1 MRRLITILVL
11 GCAIPVVVV
20 LGMGADDGGGS
31 GYKVRAVFDNVA
43 SAVPGEDVKVAG
55 AKVGVIDSMDVT
67 QRNKAAVTLR
77 IDDSRFAPFRADAK
91 CIVRPQSLI
100 GEKFVECDPGTDRSK
115 PLAKIKDGAGKGQ
128 HLLPLARTSSPVDL
142 DLVNDVLRRPFRERL
157 ALLLGEFGAGVAGRG
172 EDLNKIIHRAN
183 PALRDTDKVLAILGR
198 QNRVLA
204 NLARDSDQAL
214 APLAREKK
222 RVSDFIVKANET
234 GQATAERRGDIELGI
249 QRLPGFLTQLKPL
262 MADLQGF
269 AGDATPVARDLN
281 RAAPDVSRL
290 IRQLGPFSR
299 AARPSI
305 ETLGDATVTG
315 RPALLRTRPLIQ
327 DLGRFATNARPL
339 STNLDRL
346 TKSLDETGGIERVA
360 DYLFFQMLAINGFD
374 GIGHYLR
381 AGLSVNLC
389 STYAATAP
397 ASGCNSNFT
406 GTRVT
411 SSGAGRLSPQLAD
424 AAAVLRGKK
433 GGKAKDGRDKSQG
446 SVPAQGGVLGGI
458 LGTEQTAEGRKTVQR
473 IRKRAAEGSPALQGT
488 DEPMLD
494 YLLGSG
500 R

>member
-1 MRRLITILVL
+1 MRRLLTILVL

-20 LGMGADDGGGS
+20 LGLGADGGGS

-55 AKVGVIDSMDVT
+55 AKVGVIESMDVT

-77 IDDSRFAPFRADAK
+77 IDDGRFAPFRGDAK

-100 GEKFVECDPGTDRSK
+100 GEKFVECEPGTNSAQ
-115 PLAKIKDGAGKGQ
+115 PLEKIEDGPGKGQ
-128 HLLPLARTSSPVDL
+128 HLLPLAQNSSPVDL
-142 DLVNDVLRRPFRERL
+142 DLVNDVLRRPYRERL

-172 EDLNKIIHRAN
+172 EDLNKVIHRAN
-183 PALRDTDKVLAILGR
+183 PALRDTDKVLAILSR

-222 RVSDFIVKANET
+222 RVSGFIVKANQTAE
-234 GQATAERRGDIELGI
+234 ATAERRGDIESSI

-262 MADLQGF
+262 MADLQGL
-269 AGDATPVARDLN
+269 AGQATPVARDLN
-281 RAAPDVSRL
+281 TAAPDVSRL
-290 IRQLGPFSR
+290 IRQLGPFSK
-299 AARPSI
+299 AARTSV

-346 TKSLDETGGIERVA
+346 TKSLDETGGIERA
-360 DYLFFQMLAINGFD
+360 MDYLFFQMLAINGFD
-374 GIGHYLR
+374 GISHYLR

-397 ASGCNSNFT
+397 APGCNSNYTDTKVT
-406 GTRVT
+406 GA
-411 SSGAGRLSPQLAD
+411 SSADLSPALAD
-424 AAAVLRGKK
+424 AASVLRGKK
-433 GGKAKDGRDKSQG
+433 AGKTKSGRDKTQG
-446 SVPAQGGVLGGI
+446 SVPAQSGVLGGI
-458 LGTEQTAEGRKTVQR
+458 LGSDESAAGRRT
-473 IRKRAAEGSPALQGT
+473 IRNIRRQAAKPSPALQGT